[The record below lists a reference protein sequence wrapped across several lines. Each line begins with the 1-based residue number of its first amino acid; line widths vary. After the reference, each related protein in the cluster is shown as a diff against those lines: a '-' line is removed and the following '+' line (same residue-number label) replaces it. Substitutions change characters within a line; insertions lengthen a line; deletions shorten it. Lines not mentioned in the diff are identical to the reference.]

1 MFVYIPHTLGI
12 DGYSR
17 KTKAALLKIIGWF
30 GRLLVEQSQSAPNKS
45 QAKPRFLWSSGNLL
59 QKNGDSLA
67 LCMAKP

>member
-30 GRLLVEQSQSAPNKS
+30 GRLLVEQSPIRPEQIP
-45 QAKPRFLWSSGNLL
+45 G
-59 QKNGDSLA
+59 
-67 LCMAKP
+67 